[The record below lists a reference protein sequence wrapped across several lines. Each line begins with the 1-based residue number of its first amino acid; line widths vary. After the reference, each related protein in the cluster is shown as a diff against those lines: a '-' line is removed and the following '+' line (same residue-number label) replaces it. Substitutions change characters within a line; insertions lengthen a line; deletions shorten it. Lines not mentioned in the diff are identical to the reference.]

1 LDARL
6 PQQSLKPPGD
16 TVDFAEIGTLLRRR
30 LWVIALFAVAGTIL
44 ALITVLTAV
53 PQFTANGA
61 LYLGDAQSS
70 AGNSSD
76 SSGLFSQNFA
86 SQSDIET
93 QIELITSKAIVQQA
107 LLETGLN
114 ARIEPLG
121 STKLRFLRWRI
132 VDHGNISAYQPGPR
146 ALQAL
151 YATMPGAYTVVLGA
165 ARTYSIYPI
174 TGAARPILTGV
185 LGEPASGGG
194 LQLLIEPAGANFEDE
209 EGRVYKL
216 TVTEPGAMAQS
227 LLGGPI
233 KVDAGGSVDQPT
245 KIAFLQ
251 FRWFDPYQAQALL
264 NQIMQNFIATQLE
277 WKTQSASTTENFVA
291 TQLKKVSA
299 SLANADQNL
308 AQYQAKT
315 GIMEVPL
322 NAQSVVTAMSQYQ
335 AQRSAM
341 LLQVFA
347 LQELN
352 NDLKRSRGPL
362 NPYLASQAND
372 TVLATLTS
380 ALADSYVKLAALQTQ
395 YFNNAAEIQTQEA
408 QIARL
413 ESAIRTIAENDLAV
427 AQRNLA
433 QLDQQIAG
441 FRHQIASMPAD
452 SLKVISLQ
460 RSVDVLGKLYVLLME
475 KEQEAEVSKA
485 ETIVNTR
492 IITPAAPPDSATSP
506 KGAISVV
513 FGAFA
518 GLVIGIA
525 LVFGQHAFSGR
536 FESEEQVRKAV
547 SLPVF
552 AVVPKQLKLKFPVQD
567 RGEPFSEAFNL
578 LRGALYRTERFGR
591 PMIVL
596 IIASAEGDGA
606 TTMASNLAKALAEDG
621 YRTALVAADLYPA
634 QAFLP
639 PPSMDWKDEVL
650 APAPR
655 YTCLSLAELLAAGQK
670 VNADRPEGPSK
681 TVLKAVFGDLRSKF
695 EFIILDSPP
704 LPGLADGMTLG
715 GFANMILSVISLSR
729 TQRRAFAAHLQLI
742 SALDRLH
749 GLIINQA
756 EGPSPYKSRRKML
769 REAVLRRLREAF
781 GQIGQQ
787 IARYFQLIL
796 KPRQ

>member
-1 LDARL
+1 MDAGL
-6 PQQSLKPPGD
+6 APQSLKPPSD

-30 LWVIALFAVAGTIL
+30 FWVIVLFAMAGTLL
-44 ALITVLTAV
+44 ALIAVLWAV
-53 PQFTANGA
+53 PQFTATGA
-61 LYLGDAQSS
+61 LYLGDAQSA

-76 SSGLFSQNFA
+76 SSGLFGQNFA

-93 QIELITSKAIVQQA
+93 QIELITSKGIVQQA

-114 ARIEPLG
+114 ARIDPLG
-121 STKLRFLRWRI
+121 ATKLRFLRWRI
-132 VDHGNISAYQPGPR
+132 VDHANIGAYQSGPE

-151 YATMPGAYTVVLGA
+151 YATVPGTYTVVLGKNQ
-165 ARTYSIYPI
+165 TYSIYPK
-174 TGAARPILTGV
+174 TGAAQPILSGV
-185 LGEPASGGG
+185 LGAPAAGGG
-194 LQLLIEPAGANFEDE
+194 IQLLLRPAAPIFQDE
-209 EGRVYKL
+209 AGRVYKL
-216 TVTEPGAMAQS
+216 TVTEPGAMAES

-233 KVDAGGSVDQPT
+233 TVNAGGSVEQPT

-291 TQLKKVSA
+291 SQLKKVSA
-299 SLANADQNL
+299 SLSNADQNL

-322 NAQSVVTAMSQYQ
+322 NAQSVVTTMAQYQ
-335 AQRSAM
+335 TQRSAM

-352 NDLKRSRGPL
+352 NDLKQSNGPL

-395 YFNNAAEIQTQEA
+395 YFDNAVEIQTQEA
-408 QIARL
+408 QIARQ
-413 ESAIRTIAENDLAV
+413 ESAIRTIAENDLAA

-441 FRHQIASMPAD
+441 FQHQIETMPAD

-492 IITPAAPPDSATSP
+492 IVTPAAPPNSATSP

-518 GLVIGIA
+518 GLVVGIA

-536 FESEEQVRKAV
+536 FESEEQVRKAI

-552 AVVPKQLKLKFPVQD
+552 AVVPKRAKPKLPAAD
-567 RGEPFSEAFNL
+567 RGEPFSEAFRL
-578 LRGALYRTERFGR
+578 LRGGLYRTQNFGR
-591 PMIVL
+591 SMIVL
-596 IIASAEGDGA
+596 VIASAEGDGT
-606 TTMASNLAKALAEDG
+606 TTMALNLAKALAEDG
-621 YRTALVAADLYPA
+621 YRTALVAADLYPERN
-634 QAFLP
+634 Q
-639 PPSMDWKDEVL
+639 PSGVSASWKNEALV
-650 APAPR
+650 PAPR
-655 YTCLSLAELLAAGQK
+655 YMWLSLAALLAAGQ
-670 VNADRPEGPSK
+670 NLNSDRPAVPSEI
-681 TVLKAVFGDLRSKF
+681 VLKAVFAVLRSKF
-695 EFIILDSPP
+695 DFIILDSPP

-715 GFANMILSVISLSR
+715 GFANLILSVISLSK
-729 TQRRAFAAHLQLI
+729 TLRRAFATHNQLL
-742 SALDRLH
+742 SVLDRLH

-756 EGPSPYKSRRKML
+756 EPPAAYGFRRRTIFEKI
-769 REAVLRRLREAF
+769 LRRT
-781 GQIGQQ
+781 
-787 IARYFQLIL
+787 
-796 KPRQ
+796 

>member
-1 LDARL
+1 MDARV
-6 PQQSLKPPGD
+6 PPQSLKPPGD

-30 LWVIALFAVAGTIL
+30 FWVIVLFAAAGTIL
-44 ALITVLTAV
+44 ALIAVFTAV
-53 PQFTANGA
+53 PQFTATGA
-61 LYLGDAQSS
+61 LYLGDAQSA
-70 AGNSSD
+70 AGSSSD

-114 ARIEPLG
+114 ARIDPLG
-121 STKLRFLRWRI
+121 TTQLRFLRWRFA
-132 VDHGNISAYQPGPR
+132 DHRNISAYQPGPH

-151 YATMPGAYTVVLGA
+151 YATVPGDYTVILGKNQ
-165 ARTYSIYPI
+165 TYSIYPK
-174 TGAARPILTGV
+174 TGAAKPILSGV

-194 LQLLIEPAGANFEDE
+194 IQLLIRPASANFQDQ
-209 EGRVYKL
+209 EGKVYKL
-216 TVTEPGAMAQS
+216 TVIDPGAMAQS

-233 KVDAGGSVDQPT
+233 TFNAGGSVEQPT

-251 FRWFDPYQAQALL
+251 FRWFDPYQGQALL

-277 WKTQSASTTENFVA
+277 WKTQSASTTESFVA

-299 SLANADQNL
+299 SLADADQNL

-322 NAQSVVTAMSQYQ
+322 NAQSVVSTMAQYQ
-335 AQRSAM
+335 TQRSAM

-352 NDLKRSRGPL
+352 NDLKRGRGPL

-395 YFNNAAEIQTQEA
+395 YFNNAVEIQILEA
-408 QIARL
+408 QIARQ
-413 ESAIRTIAENDLAV
+413 ESAIRTIAENDLA
-427 AQRNLA
+427 AAKRNLA

-441 FRHQIASMPAD
+441 FQHQIENMPAD

-492 IITPAAPPDSATSP
+492 IVTPAAPPNSATSP

-536 FESEEQVRKAV
+536 FESEEQVRKAI
-547 SLPVF
+547 SLPIF
-552 AVVPKQLKLKFPVQD
+552 AVVPKRIRLKFPVPD
-567 RGEPFSEAFNL
+567 RGEPFSEAFYL
-578 LRGALYRTERFGR
+578 LRGVLYRTQRVGR
-591 PMIVL
+591 SMIVL

-606 TTMASNLAKALAEDG
+606 TMMASNLSKALAEDG

-634 QAFLP
+634 QPALLP
-639 PPSMDWKDEVL
+639 GPSVDWNDEDL
-650 APAPR
+650 APPA
-655 YTCLSLAELLAAGQK
+655 YTRLSLVELLADHK
-670 VNADRPEGPSK
+670 LNADRPAGPSK
-681 TVLKAVFGDLRSKF
+681 TVLKAVIADLRKKF
-695 EFIILDSPP
+695 EYIILDSPP

-729 TQRRAFAAHLQLI
+729 TQRGAFAAHVQLI

-756 EGPSPYKSRRKML
+756 EGPSPYKSRRKMV
-769 REAVLRRLREAF
+769 REMVLRQLLEAF
-781 GQIGQQ
+781 SQIKLRM
-787 IARYFQLIL
+787 ARYRLLIL